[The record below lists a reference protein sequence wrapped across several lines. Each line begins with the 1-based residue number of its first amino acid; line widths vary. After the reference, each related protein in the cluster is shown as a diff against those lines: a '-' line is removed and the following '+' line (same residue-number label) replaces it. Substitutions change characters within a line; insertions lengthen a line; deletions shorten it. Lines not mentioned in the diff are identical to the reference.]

1 MTYGETLRVG
11 GTMFNQQ
18 LVLIER
24 KEKMETGILEKVQR
38 LSENHKSEG
47 GDIMMS
53 RLGLKRVR
61 NVWYPNVRDG

>member
-1 MTYGETLRVG
+1 
-11 GTMFNQQ
+11 
-18 LVLIER
+18 
-24 KEKMETGILEKVQR
+24 METGILEKVQR